1 MLNAFMPLRVP
12 PRSCNPE
19 PFPPHAAGF
28 SPGRDAILA
37 EHKGIGIE
45 SQVSGSAL
53 SISPARAAPTCP
65 IVEVEQAFEL
75 FEGLHSPLRS
85 HLLGSWTI

>member
-53 SISPARAAPTCP
+53 SIYPPGRHQLAPLSRWNRPSNC
-65 IVEVEQAFEL
+65 
-75 FEGLHSPLRS
+75 SR
-85 HLLGSWTI
+85 GSTHRFGATY